1 MRQPSR
7 HLARAPLIALILGG
21 LLLPS
26 SATAKVT
33 CAKPLEAKARVL
45 VGMPPAPET
54 GATYHTTIVTST
66 RHPVNP
72 EPLLFLARCEGREDR
87 QFVQLTPEEPGGGA
101 VRSSYSVTFKRT
113 GRWIAVLMDRSG
125 TFYNVGKYDVSAPS
139 KAEREAGAGEGEDVG
154 GLGVSL
160 VVGLGAIVGGAVL
173 VGRRLRGA

>member
-1 MRQPSR
+1 MRHPSR

-33 CAKPLEAKARVL
+33 CAEPLEAKAREL

-54 GATYHTTIVTST
+54 GAAYHTSIVTST

-87 QFVQLTPEEPGGGA
+87 QFVQLTPVEPGGGR

-113 GRWIAVLMDRSG
+113 GRWVVALMDRSG
-125 TFYNVGKYDVSAPS
+125 TFFNVGTYHVSSPS
-139 KAEREAGAGEGEDVG
+139 NVEREAGGGEGNESGGFAVG
-154 GLGVSL
+154 L

-173 VGRRLRGA
+173 VGRRFRGA